1 MARMPD
7 APIAAL
13 GIMINGAS
21 VAAPRVQPITARVRP
36 ARQRMRRSGRRMA
49 INPRVKREGGK
60 GALALKAFKVHASA
74 HKKLARN

>member
-1 MARMPD
+1 
-7 APIAAL
+7 
-13 GIMINGAS
+13 
-21 VAAPRVQPITARVRP
+21 
-36 ARQRMRRSGRRMA
+36 MA